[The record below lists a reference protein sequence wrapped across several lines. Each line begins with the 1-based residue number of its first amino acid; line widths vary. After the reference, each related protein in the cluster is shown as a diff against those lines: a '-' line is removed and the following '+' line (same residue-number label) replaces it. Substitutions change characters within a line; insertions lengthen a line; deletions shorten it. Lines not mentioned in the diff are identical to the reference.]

1 MTVSVQLYIMVPL
14 GLYFKMKQGNS
25 SCFLTHCIETELNK
39 YTQACLAE
47 NTKPT
52 IRTITEMFRLER
64 LCQMKSF
71 TVFLVPLAGSK
82 PIITLILTI
91 RITAIEILVVVH

>member
-52 IRTITEMFRLER
+52 IRTITEMFQL
-64 LCQMKSF
+64 
-71 TVFLVPLAGSK
+71 
-82 PIITLILTI
+82 
-91 RITAIEILVVVH
+91 